1 VTRPY
6 PAEFGL
12 SRNGEMNPLQTF
24 LIAVGLSAAIGFI
37 FGLYPAYKATRLDPI
52 QALRF
57 E

>member
-1 VTRPY
+1 
-6 PAEFGL
+6 
-12 SRNGEMNPLQTF
+12 MNPLQTF

-37 FGLYPAYKATRLDPI
+37 FRLYPAYKATRLDPI